1 MKLFAKYSERYRLS
15 KTRRKKMPISKP
27 KRSLR
32 GLQNIKTISG
42 RMDVLANP
50 YKTYMKISILE
61 MEKFRINKERV
72 SALKTLEVIDQRC
85 QEIEVE
91 KKNILDGL
99 EGQNVQQP
107 CQRSP
112 VVKTQTSHT
121 NSDSFKIKY

>member
-1 MKLFAKYSERYRLS
+1 
-15 KTRRKKMPISKP
+15 MPISKP